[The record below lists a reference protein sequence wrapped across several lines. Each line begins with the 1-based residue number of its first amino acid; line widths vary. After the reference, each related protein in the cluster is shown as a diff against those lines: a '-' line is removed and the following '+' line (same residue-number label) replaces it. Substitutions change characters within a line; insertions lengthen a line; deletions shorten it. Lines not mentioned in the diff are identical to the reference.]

1 MQISSALTLLFAGIT
16 SVAASS
22 NITYK
27 VVSLVPDNQTLA
39 VIVDENVYPLTSVS
53 ESSSLFHTGQAP
65 IATTN
70 YQYAILEKNN
80 THVLERENFTR
91 SPVTEDSTLNEY
103 FGRSWNSMNLTQL
116 PRILD
121 PLPIIDRIDSKIH
134 IEGEIPTIHFT
145 GNQTAIDYIH
155 AHQQLDMSVEGM
167 KMTYI
172 SPNDI
177 QTIENVEFAIGGFS
191 TRYLDKVAYK
201 VKLPKG
207 SDLYSYRRFK
217 LRAMSTDASYMREK
231 LVSEIAES
239 IGLPTTK
246 ISYVRVFIN
255 NQAVG
260 LFAFAE
266 NFKSPWVRNE
276 FNNGKKDANQG
287 ALFVCTAN
295 GKLDNATTTATTT
308 AEDLANNTATTV
320 KSDLSYLGD
329 NATLY
334 SLPYPAKEDPATGT
348 VNYTRVMD
356 FTKFLSEQNTT
367 VSDSVIPLW
376 EEKIDVTSFLRGLAF
391 EIITSSMDGYLGV
404 HNNYILYDDRE
415 NERLVFSAQDFDL
428 TLGTSGGQMQ
438 NLFAG
443 DYTTFP
449 GFNST
454 PLATRM
460 LAVPKFRRE
469 FDNLIR
475 NYTAGLVNPDIMNPR
490 IDDLMTF
497 LNEDV
502 VWDKSLPRLGSN
514 AFLKYADGIDVS
526 SVSFSDGVNGPL
538 PTNFSMGVREW
549 LVKRSTSLYD
559 YFNATSS
566 TSN

>member
-1 MQISSALTLLFAGIT
+1 MQISSAITLLIAGIA

-27 VVSLVPDNQTLA
+27 VVSLVPDNQALA
-39 VIVDENVYPLTSVS
+39 VIVDQKVYPLTSVS
-53 ESSSLFHTGQAP
+53 EQSSLLHTGKAP
-65 IATTN
+65 VASTH

-80 THVLERENFTR
+80 SSNVLQRENFTR

-121 PLPIIDRIDSKIH
+121 PLPIINRIDSKIH
-134 IEGEIPTIHFT
+134 IEGEIPTIHFS

-155 AHQQLDMSVEGM
+155 AHQELDIDVEGM
-167 KMTYI
+167 RMTYI

-177 QTIENVEFAIGGFS
+177 QTIEGVEFAIGGYS
-191 TRYLDKVAYK
+191 TRFLDKLAYK
-201 VKLPKG
+201 IKLPKN
-207 SDLYSYRRFK
+207 SDLYEYRRFK
-217 LRAMSTDASYMREK
+217 LRAMGTDASYMREK

-255 NQAVG
+255 DKAVG

-295 GKLDNATTTATTT
+295 GKVDNSTTTTVTNADNF
-308 AEDLANNTATTV
+308 AANTV

-334 SLPYPAKEDPATGT
+334 SIPYPAKEDPATGT
-348 VNYTRVMD
+348 ANYTRIMD
-356 FTKFLSEQNTT
+356 FTRFLSEQNTT
-367 VSDSVIPLW
+367 VDDSVIPLW
-376 EEKIDVTSFLRGLAF
+376 EQKIDVTSFLRGLAF
-391 EIITSSMDGYLGV
+391 EVITSSMDGYLGV

-449 GFNST
+449 GLNST

-460 LAVPKFRRE
+460 LAVPKFKNE

-475 NYTAGLVNPDIMNPR
+475 NYTIGLVNPDIMNPR
-490 IDDLMTF
+490 IDELMTF
-497 LNEDV
+497 LNDDV

-514 AFLKYADGIDVS
+514 AFLQYTDGINVS
-526 SVSFSDGVNGPL
+526 SISFTDGVNGPL
-538 PTNFSMGVREW
+538 PTNFTMGVREW
-549 LVKRSTSLYD
+549 LVQRTNSLYE

-566 TSN
+566 SSN

>member
-1 MQISSALTLLFAGIT
+1 MQISSAITLLIVGIA
-16 SVAASS
+16 SVTASS

-39 VIVDENVYPLTSVS
+39 VIVDESVYPLTSIS
-53 ESSSLFHTGQAP
+53 ESSFLLHTGEAP
-65 IATTN
+65 IASSS

-80 THVLERENFTR
+80 ESNVIEKENFIRT
-91 SPVTEDSTLNEY
+91 PVTEDSTLNEY
-103 FGRSWNSMNLTQL
+103 YGRSWNSMNLTQL

-121 PLPIIDRIDSKIH
+121 PLPIINRIESKIH

-155 AHQQLDMSVEGM
+155 ANQALDIDVEGM

-172 SPNDI
+172 SPNDV
-177 QTIENVEFAIGGFS
+177 QTIEDVTFAVGGFS
-191 TRYLDKVAYK
+191 TRYLDKLSYK
-201 VKLPKG
+201 IKLPKD
-207 SDLYSYRRFK
+207 SDLYKYRRFK
-217 LRAMSTDASYMREK
+217 LRAMGTDASYMREK
-231 LVSEIAES
+231 LVSEIADS

-255 NQAVG
+255 SQAIG

-276 FNNGKKDANQG
+276 FNNGKKNSNQG

-295 GKLDNATTTATTT
+295 GKLDNATTTGNTT
-308 AEDLANNTATTV
+308 NSTTV
-320 KSDLSYLGD
+320 ISDLSYLGD

-334 SLPYPAKEDPATGT
+334 SIPYPAKEDPATGT
-348 VNYTRVMD
+348 ANYTRIMD

-367 VSDSVIPLW
+367 VDDSVVPLW

-391 EIITSSMDGYLGV
+391 EVITSSMDGYLGV

-428 TLGTSGGQMQ
+428 TLGTSGGQMK

-460 LAVPKFRRE
+460 LAVPKFRSD
-469 FDNLIR
+469 FDKLIR
-475 NYTAGLVNPDIMNPR
+475 NYTAGLVNTEIMSPR

-497 LNEDV
+497 LNDDV
-502 VWDKSLPRLGSN
+502 AWDKSLPRAGSS
-514 AFLKYADGIDVS
+514 AYLKYAAGINVTS
-526 SVSFSDGVNGPL
+526 ISFSEGVNGPL
-538 PTNFSMGVREW
+538 PTNFTMGVREW
-549 LVKRSTSLYD
+549 LIQRTNSLYE
-559 YFNATSS
+559 YFNATSPQ
-566 TSN
+566 

>member
-1 MQISSALTLLFAGIT
+1 
-16 SVAASS
+16 
-22 NITYK
+22 
-27 VVSLVPDNQTLA
+27 
-39 VIVDENVYPLTSVS
+39 
-53 ESSSLFHTGQAP
+53 
-65 IATTN
+65 
-70 YQYAILEKNN
+70 
-80 THVLERENFTR
+80 
-91 SPVTEDSTLNEY
+91 
-103 FGRSWNSMNLTQL
+103 MNLTQL
-116 PRILD
+116 PRIMD
-121 PLPIIDRIDSKIH
+121 PLPIINRIESKIH

-155 AHQQLDMSVEGM
+155 ANQALDIDVEGM

-172 SPNDI
+172 SPNDV
-177 QTIENVEFAIGGFS
+177 QTIEDVTFAVAGFS
-191 TRYLDKVAYK
+191 TRYLDKLSYK
-201 VKLPKG
+201 INLPKG
-207 SDLYSYRRFK
+207 SDLYEYRRFK
-217 LRAMSTDASYMREK
+217 LRAMGTDASYMREK
-231 LVSEIAES
+231 LVSEIADS

-255 NQAVG
+255 SQAIG

-276 FNNGKKDANQG
+276 FNNGKKNSNQG

-295 GKLDNATTTATTT
+295 GKLDNATTTGNTT
-308 AEDLANNTATTV
+308 NSTTV
-320 KSDLSYLGD
+320 ISDLSYLGD

-334 SLPYPAKEDPATGT
+334 SIPYPAKEDPATGT
-348 VNYTRVMD
+348 ANYTRIMD

-367 VSDSVIPLW
+367 VDDSVVPLW

-391 EIITSSMDGYLGV
+391 EIITSSLDGYLGI

-428 TLGTSGGQMQ
+428 TLGTSGGQMK

-460 LAVPKFRRE
+460 LAVPKFRSE
-469 FDNLIR
+469 FDKLIR
-475 NYTAGLVNPDIMNPR
+475 NYTTGLVNTEIMSPR

-497 LNEDV
+497 LNDDV
-502 VWDKSLPRLGSN
+502 VWDKSLPRVGTSAYLEQ
-514 AFLKYADGIDVS
+514 AAGINVS
-526 SVSFSDGVNGPL
+526 SISFSEGVNGPL
-538 PTNFSMGVREW
+538 PTDFIMGVREW
-549 LVKRSTSLYD
+549 LIQRTNNLYE
-559 YFNATSS
+559 YFNATSP
-566 TSN
+566 